1 MTATWN
7 KDYNQKAAKEH
18 KYIFVS
24 SNQTENKKVLNKFKV
39 LTGADKAWNSGN
51 EHTNY
56 IYLPQA
62 DYRLMGLR
70 DDVVEKLKTYG
81 LNEADIKGAL
91 KGAYTKDSHGNAYLE
106 EINRVKAYKAGKK
119 ETDKS
124 KIKYHLEDL
133 DWFVEDMKNIKEEP
147 SDNNS
152 SIKQVKVSPKSKR
165 DIFRTL
171 WEKIQGTSKILDV
184 SLLDTS
190 GAKTR
195 DAFSKSGKVSSTT
208 LPIETDN
215 IKNFKKAIEWIF
227 GSVEEHKDEIET
239 IKTKLADKKKPIT
252 KETAVKKDELKKK
265 PNVKNTSTKSPG
277 ALQSKGGDNFTQIPP
292 IPKK

>member
-1 MTATWN
+1 MTTVWN
-7 KDYNQKAAKEH
+7 KDYNQKAAKQQ

-24 SNQTENKKVLNKFKV
+24 PNQKQNKFKV
-39 LTGADKAWNSGN
+39 LTGADKAWNSGKD
-51 EHTNY
+51 EINY

-62 DYRLMGLR
+62 DLRLMGLR
-70 DDVVEKLKTYG
+70 DNVVEKLKEYG
-81 LNEADIKGAL
+81 MNESDIKNAL

-106 EINRVKAYKAGKK
+106 EVNRVKAYKAGEK
-119 ETDKS
+119 ENNKN

-147 SDNNS
+147 SDSN
-152 SIKQVKVSPKSKR
+152 SIKQSKVSPKSKR
-165 DIFRTL
+165 DLFRAQ
-171 WEKIQGTSKILDV
+171 WEKIQGTTKILDV

-190 GAKTR
+190 GAKQR
-195 DAFSKSGKVSSTT
+195 DNFSKSGKVQSTT
-208 LPIETDN
+208 LALETDN

-227 GSVEEHKDEIET
+227 GSSEEHKDEIET
-239 IKTKLADKKKPIT
+239 IKTKLADRKKPIT
-252 KETAVKKDELKKK
+252 KDSAVKKEEPSKKK
-265 PNVKNTSTKSPG
+265 MGSPRRAVSKSPG